1 MKISKEFIE
10 KIPKTDLHLHLD
22 GSLRLPTLIEL
33 ARENG
38 VKLPAYDEAGLRRL
52 VFKSKYA
59 DLPEYLKGFA
69 YTTAVLQTPAALERV
84 GYELAQDNQAEGVR
98 YIEVRF
104 APQLHQNS
112 RMSSIEV
119 MAALEPRPG
128 PGQGGVQ
135 RRPEVQSGDEP
146 PFEYGIIAC
155 AMRMFDYGFSEY
167 FDTLLNVHAH
177 SERKW
182 IFSLAS
188 QELVRAAVEAKTKLK
203 LPIVGFD
210 LAGAEAGFP
219 AGDHAQAYALA
230 HKNFLK
236 KTVHAGEAYGPE
248 SIFQAITDLHAD
260 RIGHAV
266 YLFDAD
272 MIKSPEIK
280 DKKAY
285 VANLVQFIADRRIT
299 IEVCLTSNLQTNPAI
314 RSLAAALVPPHAQGQ
329 AVGHVLHRQP
339 HGLPD
344 HGERRDPQGG
354 PGLPHHPARA
364 EEFHHLRLQAQL
376 FPGHLYQEA
385 GIRAPGHRLLR
396 EDREAIFVKV
406 RRRVSSKF
414 DTMQLNQESRHDFLF
429 LRPYVSRRSRR
440 IAPDVILDFSQ
451 PMATIC
457 FLKSGPEQGDR

>member
-1 MKISKEFIE
+1 MKISREFIE

-38 VKLPAYDEAGLRRL
+38 VKLPAWDEASLRRR

-59 DLPEYLKGFA
+59 DLTEYLQGFA

-84 GYELAQDNQAEGVR
+84 GYELVQDNQAEGVR

-112 RMSSIEV
+112 LMSCIDV
-119 MAALEPRPG
+119 MAALDRGLARGKNEFNA
-128 PGQGGVQ
+128 
-135 RRPEVQSGDEP
+135 RPEVQSGQEP

-155 AMRMFDYGFSEY
+155 AMRMFDHGFSEY
-167 FDTLLNVHAH
+167 FDNLLNVHAH

-188 QELVRAAVEAKTKLK
+188 QELVRAAVEARDRRG

-210 LAGAEAGFP
+210 LAGAEAGYP

-266 YLFDAD
+266 YLFDAN

-285 VANLVQFIADRRIT
+285 IANLVQFIADRRIT
-299 IEVCLTSNLQTNPAI
+299 IEVCLTSNLQTIPAI
-314 RSLAAALVPPHAQGQ
+314 RNLSQHSFRHMRKAKLSATFCTDNRTVSQTTVTDEILKAVQ
-329 AVGHVLHRQP
+329 A
-339 HGLPD
+339 
-344 HGERRDPQGG
+344 
-354 PGLPHHPARA
+354 
-364 EEFHHLRLQAQL
+364 FHITPKELKNFVIYGFKRSF
-376 FPGHLYQEA
+376 FPGTY
-385 GIRAPGHRLLR
+385 IKKR
-396 EDREAIFVKV
+396 E
-406 RRRVSSKF
+406 
-414 DTMQLNQESRHDFLF
+414 
-429 LRPYVSRRSRR
+429 YVHQ
-440 IAPDVILDFSQ
+440 IIDYYEKIEKQYA
-451 PMATIC
+451 
-457 FLKSGPEQGDR
+457 

>member
-1 MKISKEFIE
+1 MKISREFIE

-22 GSLRLPTLIEL
+22 GSLRLPTLIDL
-33 ARENG
+33 ARKNG
-38 VKLPAYDEAGLRRL
+38 VALPAWDEAGLRRL
-52 VFKSKYA
+52 VFKSQYA
-59 DLPEYLKGFA
+59 DLTEYLQGFA
-69 YTTAVLQTPAALERV
+69 YTTAVLQTPEALERV
-84 GYELAQDNQAEGVR
+84 GYELVQDNQAEGVR

-112 RMSSIEV
+112 RMSSIDV
-119 MAALEPRPG
+119 MAALDRG
-128 PGQGGVQ
+128 LARGKNGFNS
-135 RRPEVQSGDEP
+135 RPEVQSGQEP

-167 FDTLLNVHAH
+167 FDSLLNVHAH

-188 QELVRAAVEAKTKLK
+188 QELVRSAVEARIRLG

-210 LAGAEAGFP
+210 LAGAEAGYP

-266 YLFDAD
+266 YLFDAT

-285 VANLVQFIADRRIT
+285 IANLVQFIADRRIT
-299 IEVCLTSNLQTNPAI
+299 IEVCLTSNLQTIPAI
-314 RSLAAALVPPHAQGQ
+314 RDLSQHSFRHMRKAKLSATFCTDNRTVSQTTVTGEILKAVQ
-329 AVGHVLHRQP
+329 A
-339 HGLPD
+339 
-344 HGERRDPQGG
+344 
-354 PGLPHHPARA
+354 
-364 EEFHHLRLQAQL
+364 FHITPKELKNFVIYGFKRSF
-376 FPGHLYQEA
+376 FPGTY
-385 GIRAPGHRLLR
+385 IKKR
-396 EDREAIFVKV
+396 E
-406 RRRVSSKF
+406 
-414 DTMQLNQESRHDFLF
+414 
-429 LRPYVSRRSRR
+429 YVHQ
-440 IAPDVILDFSQ
+440 IIDYYE
-451 PMATIC
+451 TIE
-457 FLKSGPEQGDR
+457 KQYS

>member
-22 GSLRLPTLIEL
+22 GSLRLSTLIEL
-33 ARENG
+33 AKENG
-38 VKLPAYDEAGLRRL
+38 VKLPAYDEKGLRRL

-59 DLPEYLKGFA
+59 SLTEYLKGFM
-69 YTTAVLQTPAALERV
+69 YTTAVLQTESALERV
-84 GYELAQDNQAEGVR
+84 GYELVQDNQNEGVR

-112 RMSSIEV
+112 RMSSIDV
-119 MAALEPRPG
+119 MAALNRGLARGKDEFNARG
-128 PGQGGVQ
+128 
-135 RRPEVQSGDEP
+135 EVKCGAEP

-210 LAGAEAGFP
+210 LAGAEAGYP
-219 AGDHAQAYALA
+219 AEDHAQAYALA

-260 RIGHAV
+260 RLGHAV

-285 VANLVQFIADRRIT
+285 IANLVQFIADRRIT

-314 RSLAAALVPPHAQGQ
+314 RDLAEHSFKHMRKAKLSATFCTDNRTVSQTTVSAEILKAVQ
-329 AVGHVLHRQP
+329 AFSISPRELKNFVIYGFKRS
-339 HGLPD
+339 
-344 HGERRDPQGG
+344 
-354 PGLPHHPARA
+354 
-364 EEFHHLRLQAQL
+364 F
-376 FPGHLYQEA
+376 FPGTY
-385 GIRAPGHRLLR
+385 IKKR
-396 EDREAIFVKV
+396 E
-406 RRRVSSKF
+406 
-414 DTMQLNQESRHDFLF
+414 
-429 LRPYVSRRSRR
+429 YVHQ
-440 IAPDVILDFSQ
+440 IIEYYEKIEKQF
-451 PMATIC
+451 T
-457 FLKSGPEQGDR
+457 

>member
-1 MKISKEFIE
+1 MKINKEFIE

-22 GSLRLPTLIEL
+22 GSLRLSTLIDL

-38 VKLPAYDEAGLRRL
+38 IKLPAYDEKGLRRL

-59 DLPEYLKGFA
+59 SLTEYLKGFL
-69 YTTAVLQTPAALERV
+69 YTTAVLQTETALERV
-84 GYELAQDNQAEGVR
+84 GYELAQDNQDEGVR

-104 APQLHQNS
+104 APQLHQNA
-112 RMSSIEV
+112 RMSCIDV
-119 MAALEPRPG
+119 LAALNRGLDRAKVEFNSRPQVKCG
-128 PGQGGVQ
+128 A
-135 RRPEVQSGDEP
+135 EP

-167 FDTLLNVHAH
+167 FDTLLKVHAY

-188 QELVRAAVEAKTKLK
+188 QELVRAAVEAKTTLK

-210 LAGAEAGFP
+210 LAGAEAGYP

-230 HKNFLK
+230 HKHFLK

-266 YLFDAD
+266 YLFDAG

-285 VANLVQFIADRRIT
+285 IANLVQFIADRRIT
-299 IEVCLTSNLQTNPAI
+299 IEVCLTSNLQTIPAI
-314 RSLAAALVPPHAQGQ
+314 HTLAEHSFKHMRKAKLSATFCTDNRTVSQTTVSTEILKAVQAFNITPRELKNFVIYGFKRS
-329 AVGHVLHRQP
+329 
-339 HGLPD
+339 
-344 HGERRDPQGG
+344 
-354 PGLPHHPARA
+354 
-364 EEFHHLRLQAQL
+364 F
-376 FPGHLYQEA
+376 FPGTY
-385 GIRAPGHRLLR
+385 IKKR
-396 EDREAIFVKV
+396 E
-406 RRRVSSKF
+406 
-414 DTMQLNQESRHDFLF
+414 
-429 LRPYVSRRSRR
+429 YVHQIIEYYEKIEKQYS
-440 IAPDVILDFSQ
+440 
-451 PMATIC
+451 
-457 FLKSGPEQGDR
+457 

>member
-22 GSLRLPTLIEL
+22 GSLRLATLVEL

-38 VKLPAYDEAGLRRL
+38 VQLPAWDEEGLRRL
-52 VFKSKYA
+52 VFKNAYA

-69 YTTAVLQTPAALERV
+69 YTTAVMQTPTALERV
-84 GYELAQDNQAEGVR
+84 GYELAQDNQNEGVR

-104 APQLHQNS
+104 APQLHQNAS
-112 RMSSIEV
+112 MSSIEV
-119 MAALEPRPG
+119 MAALNRGLARAKAEFNARPG
-128 PGQGGVQ
+128 VKD
-135 RRPEVQSGDEP
+135 GDEP

-155 AMRMFDYGFSEY
+155 AMRMFDYGFSQY
-167 FDTLLNVHAH
+167 FDSLLNVHAH

-182 IFSLAS
+182 VFSLAS
-188 QELVRAAVEAKTKLK
+188 QELVRAAVEARTTLQ

-260 RIGHAV
+260 RLGHAV
-266 YLFDAD
+266 YLFDEG

-285 VANLVQFIADRRIT
+285 IANLVQFIADRRIT
-299 IEVCLTSNLQTNPAI
+299 IEVCLTSNMQTIPALRELAQHSFRHMRKAKLSATFCTDNRTVSQTTVSAEI
-314 RSLAAALVPPHAQGQ
+314 LKAVQAFSITPRELKNFVIYGFKRS
-329 AVGHVLHRQP
+329 
-339 HGLPD
+339 
-344 HGERRDPQGG
+344 
-354 PGLPHHPARA
+354 
-364 EEFHHLRLQAQL
+364 F
-376 FPGHLYQEA
+376 FPGTY
-385 GIRAPGHRLLR
+385 IKKR
-396 EDREAIFVKV
+396 E
-406 RRRVSSKF
+406 
-414 DTMQLNQESRHDFLF
+414 
-429 LRPYVSRRSRR
+429 YVHQ
-440 IAPDVILDFSQ
+440 VIDYYEKIEKEYS
-451 PMATIC
+451 
-457 FLKSGPEQGDR
+457 